1 MNTRTTPKEE
11 ILRLLRGKGPMTA
24 AEVARETGTVVS
36 AARQHLG
43 QLRSDGLVEAEV
55 VRNGVGRPSHRFGLT
70 AAADAEFPKDYEA
83 LATALATAL
92 VTDLAE
98 RGESEVMNNVF
109 ESREMELVAA
119 IRPQLKGLSFGEKV
133 KRIAELMGERGYMTE
148 VRTLEDGYE
157 FSARNCPISAV
168 TKFTSVPC
176 RFELQVFESL
186 LGVRVTRM
194 GSMAQ
199 GEPACVYRIPRRQ
212 AV

>member
-1 MNTRTTPKEE
+1 MNTRATPKEE

-24 AEVARETGTVVS
+24 AEVAKETGTVVS

-43 QLRSDGLVEAEV
+43 LLRSDGLVEAEV
-55 VRNGVGRPSHRFGLT
+55 LRNGVGRPSHRFGLT

-83 LATALATAL
+83 LATALI
-92 VTDLAE
+92 TDLVE

-109 ESREMELVAA
+109 ESREIELVAA
-119 IRPQLKGLSFGEKV
+119 IRPQLKGLSFEEKV
-133 KRIAELMGERGYMTE
+133 KRIAELMSERGYMTD
-148 VRTLEDGYE
+148 VRVREDGYE
-157 FSARNCPISAV
+157 LSARNCPISAV

-186 LGVRVTRM
+186 LGVRVTRT

-199 GEPACVYRIPRRQ
+199 GEPACVYQIPRRQ

>member
-1 MNTRTTPKEE
+1 MMNTRTTPKEE

-24 AEVARETGTVVS
+24 AEVAQETGTVVS

-43 QLRSDGLVEAEV
+43 RLRSDGLVEAEV

-83 LATALATAL
+83 LATALI
-92 VTDLAE
+92 TDLAE

-109 ESREMELVAA
+109 ESRELEMVAA
-119 IRPQLKGLSFGEKV
+119 IRPQLKGLNFEEKV
-133 KRIAELMGERGYMTE
+133 RRIAELMGERGYMTE
-148 VRTLEDGYE
+148 VRVLEDGYE

-168 TKFTSVPC
+168 TRFTSVPC
-176 RFELQVFESL
+176 RFELQIFESL
-186 LGVRVTRM
+186 LGVRVTRT

-199 GEPACVYRIPRRQ
+199 GEAACVYQIPRRQ
-212 AV
+212 TV

>member
-1 MNTRTTPKEE
+1 MDTRTTPREE

-55 VRNGVGRPSHRFGLT
+55 IRKGVGRPSHRFGLT
-70 AAADAEFPKDYEA
+70 AAADGEFPKDYEA
-83 LATALATAL
+83 LATALIS
-92 VTDLAE
+92 DLAE

-109 ESREMELVAA
+109 ENRELELVAA
-119 IRPQLKGLSFGEKV
+119 IRPQLKGLSFDEKV
-133 KRIAELMGERGYMTE
+133 KRIAELMGEHGYMTE
-148 VRTLEDGYE
+148 VQVLEDGYE

-186 LGVRVTRM
+186 LGVRVTRT

-199 GEPACVYRIPRRQ
+199 GEPACVYQIPRRQ

>member
-1 MNTRTTPKEE
+1 MMNTRTTPKEE

-55 VRNGVGRPSHRFGLT
+55 MRNGVGRPSHRFGLT
-70 AAADAEFPKDYEA
+70 AVADGEFPKDYEA
-83 LATALATAL
+83 LATALIS
-92 VTDLAE
+92 DLAE

-109 ESREMELVAA
+109 ENRELELVAA
-119 IRPQLKGLSFGEKV
+119 IRPQLKGLSFDEKV

-148 VRTLEDGYE
+148 VRVLEDGYE

-186 LGVRVTRM
+186 LGVRVTRT

-199 GEPACVYRIPRRQ
+199 GEPACVYQIPRRQ

>member
-1 MNTRTTPKEE
+1 
-11 ILRLLRGKGPMTA
+11 MTA
-24 AEVARETGTVVS
+24 AEVAKETGTVVS

-55 VRNGVGRPSHRFGLT
+55 LRNGVGRPSHRFGLT

-83 LATALATAL
+83 LATALI
-92 VTDLAE
+92 TDLVE

-109 ESREMELVAA
+109 ESREIELVAA
-119 IRPQLKGLSFGEKV
+119 IRPQLKGLSFEEKV
-133 KRIAELMGERGYMTE
+133 KRIAELMSERGYMTD
-148 VRTLEDGYE
+148 VRVLEDGYE

-186 LGVRVTRM
+186 LGVRVTRT

-199 GEPACVYRIPRRQ
+199 GEPACVYQIPRRQ